1 MQVIATAA
9 PATRAQRIAVYR
21 SAVAAV
27 LLVLTGAILAVVCLT
42 TPIIG
47 SLMPSG
53 RPTPEQMALGVIGW
67 GFAVLAPAGFLI
79 LGIAKLFQSVDG
91 FASLRPRAFGRHLA
105 QTLGPDH
112 VAAFDL
118 VLPGG
123 RRIHELILGPFG
135 IAILGDLPPASVSR
149 HQGVSW
155 EVRGPRGSW
164 VPIESPLERAA
175 RDGERVR
182 GWLATDDR
190 DFLVKTYAAVV
201 TDDPRVERTSSCA
214 VVRTAELGAWLQA
227 LPPQRGLTPQR
238 RERLVELIGSVA
250 AGGR

>member
-21 SAVAAV
+21 SAVVAV
-27 LLVLTGAILAVVCLT
+27 LLVLVGAILAVVCLA

-47 SLMPSG
+47 SLMPTG
-53 RPTPEQMALGVIGW
+53 RPTPEEMAVGVVGW
-67 GFAVLAPAGFLI
+67 GFAVLVPAGFLI
-79 LGIAKLFQSVDG
+79 LGVAKLFQTVDG
-91 FASLRPRAFGRHLA
+91 YASLRPRTIAGHLA
-105 QTLGPDH
+105 RTLGPDH

-118 VLPGG
+118 LLPGG
-123 RRIHELILGPFG
+123 RRVHELILGPFG

-149 HQGVSW
+149 HQGSSW
-155 EVRGPRGSW
+155 EIRGPRGSW

-182 GWLATDDR
+182 GWLATDDH

-201 TDDPRVERTSSCA
+201 TDDPRIERTSSCA
-214 VVRTAELGAWLQA
+214 VVRTAELGAWLEA

-250 AGGR
+250 AGR

>member
-21 SAVAAV
+21 SAVVAV
-27 LLVLTGAILAVVCLT
+27 LLVLTGAILAYVCLA

-47 SLMPSG
+47 TFMPTGRPSG
-53 RPTPEQMALGVIGW
+53 EETAVGIVAW
-67 GFAVLAPAGFLI
+67 AFAVLVPAGFLI
-79 LGIAKLFQSVDG
+79 LGVAKLFHTVDG
-91 FASLRPRAFGRHLA
+91 YTSLRPRAIAPRLA
-105 QTLGPDH
+105 RALGPDH
-112 VAAFDL
+112 VAASDL
-118 VLPGG
+118 TLPGG
-123 RRIHELILGPFG
+123 RRVHELILGPFG

-149 HQGVSW
+149 HHGSSW
-155 EVRGPRGSW
+155 EIRGARGSW

-201 TDDPRVERTSSCA
+201 TDDPSIERTPSCA
-214 VVRTAELGAWLQA
+214 VVRSADLGAWLEA
-227 LPPQRGLTPQR
+227 LPAQRGLTPQR